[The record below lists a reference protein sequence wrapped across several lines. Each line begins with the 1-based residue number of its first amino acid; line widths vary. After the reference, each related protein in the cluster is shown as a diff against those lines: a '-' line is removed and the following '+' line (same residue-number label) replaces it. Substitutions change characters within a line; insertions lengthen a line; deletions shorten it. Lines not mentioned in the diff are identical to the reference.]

1 MFKFTSKIRIVPA
14 MIFATVLVLSF
25 KINDIPSNINLTLN
39 ALSVSKV
46 RAQAPAVKKGADIP
60 KVGSVETPIK
70 ASMVL
75 AKAHSDPTLFTEN
88 DINVLLELTARR
100 ELIDARSE
108 QLTLQE
114 GLLGAAEKRIDKK
127 ILELK
132 NLIAALKKTIKKRN
146 K

>member
-1 MFKFTSKIRIVPA
+1 MFKFASKIRIVPA
-14 MIFATVLVLSF
+14 IIFAAVLVLSF
-25 KINDIPSNINLTLN
+25 RINDIPSNIGLTLN
-39 ALSVSKV
+39 TLSVSKV
-46 RAQAPAVKKGADIP
+46 RAQAPSVKKGADIP
-60 KVGSVETPIK
+60 KVRSTKTPIK

-132 NLIAALKKTIKKRN
+132 NLIAALKKTIKKKN

>member
-1 MFKFTSKIRIVPA
+1 MFKFASKIRIVPA
-14 MIFATVLVLSF
+14 IIFAAVLVLSF
-25 KINDIPSNINLTLN
+25 RINDIPSNIGLTLN
-39 ALSVSKV
+39 TLSVSKV
-46 RAQAPAVKKGADIP
+46 RAQAPSVKNGAYIP
-60 KVGSVETPIK
+60 KVSSTKTPIK

-132 NLIAALKKTIKKRN
+132 NLIAALKKTIKKKN